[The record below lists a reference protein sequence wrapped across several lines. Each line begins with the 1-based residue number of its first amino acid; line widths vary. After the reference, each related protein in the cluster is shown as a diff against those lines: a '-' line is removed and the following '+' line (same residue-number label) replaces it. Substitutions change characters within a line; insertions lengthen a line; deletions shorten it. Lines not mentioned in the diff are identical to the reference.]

1 MNEFTIEGKAIPKQ
15 RPRKGK
21 HGKFYT
27 PKKTKDFEQKVQWS
41 YLSCRHRTFFAYEP
55 LKVTIEINLKKP
67 KYSKKDYPTTRSDLD
82 NQIKSILD
90 GLNGLAYSDDKQIVE
105 VKASKK
111 YAERNFVKVK
121 LEKLETEEAV

>member
-1 MNEFTIEGKAIPKQ
+1 MNEFIIEGKAVPKQ

-27 PKKTKDFEQKVQWS
+27 PQKTKDFEKKVQWS
-41 YLSCRHRTFFAYEP
+41 YLSCRHRTFFADVP
-55 LKVTIEINLKKP
+55 LKAAIEINVKKP
-67 KYSKKDYPTTRSDLD
+67 KYCKREFPTVKPDID

-90 GLNGLAYSDDKQIVE
+90 GLNRLAYSDDKQIVE

-111 YAERNFVKVK
+111 YAERNFIKVK
-121 LEKLETEEAV
+121 LEKLETEETV

>member
-1 MNEFTIEGKAIPKQ
+1 MIEFIVEGKAVPKA

-21 HGKFYT
+21 HGFYT
-27 PKKTKDFEQKVQWS
+27 PQKTKDFEKKVQWS

-55 LKVTIEINLKKP
+55 LKVNIEINLKKP
-67 KYSKKDYPTTRSDLD
+67 KSCKRKLPTVKPDID

-90 GLNGLAYSDDKQIVE
+90 GLNGLAYSDDKQVVE

-111 YAERNFVKVK
+111 YSDRNFIKVK
-121 LEKLETEEAV
+121 LEKIEED